1 MGVHPYVLVQGD
13 QVESVS
19 QPQWAVG
26 ERSATDHCTYRDSS
40 KLSQRLHTQR
50 TLDGLMDP
58 FLTPIQSPTVDWT
71 VVVVDDEL
79 FWPID
84 TLNYV

>member
-1 MGVHPYVLVQGD
+1 
-13 QVESVS
+13 
-19 QPQWAVG
+19 
-26 ERSATDHCTYRDSS
+26 
-40 KLSQRLHTQR
+40 
-50 TLDGLMDP
+50 MDP